1 MILIRSRR
9 DRVEGS
15 RPGLGRVAQAP
26 RPFPHAR
33 PLPSPPPLSFPRKVT
48 SLPLFHLSP
57 CPRVDPGERLL
68 PSVEPVLSSS
78 LPSLSSLPLRGA
90 PWPSPSPDAAA
101 PAPGA
106 RGTMPRCA
114 RPLPTGAR
122 GPGAVRP
129 RARIPGARR
138 RVLKLRWSRV
148 VLRASSRD
156 NSFFRLSHALCRALR
171 HATICSSV
179 VDLY

>member
-90 PWPSPSPDAAA
+90 PWPSPSPGAAA

-106 RGTMPRCA
+106 RG
-114 RPLPTGAR
+114 PLPLARAAPCPGVR
-122 GPGAVRP
+122 GPCPQAIAHP
-129 RARIPGARR
+129 QLSARAAPARSGP
-138 RVLKLRWSRV
+138 VHASLARV
-148 VLRASSRD
+148 VA
-156 NSFFRLSHALCRALR
+156 F
-171 HATICSSV
+171 
-179 VDLY
+179 